1 MSVHPSAQV
10 PSGPTEPY
18 RRSAPAGNRKAAF
31 TLVLLAPLIAE
42 LALGSTP
49 MRMAWL
55 LPLFVPIYGAGILL
69 VRELVHRAGRGWLSI
84 VVLGVAYEIIEDG
97 IGLQALTS
105 PNIYGAAE
113 WGARVLGINAPY
125 WEAQAIYHVV
135 FSAVI
140 PIVITD
146 LIFPSHRHTPY
157 LKRGGLVLTAVVA
170 VAGVGLLRISVPPT
184 VDPGYMAPVW
194 ATVSSIVLMIILG
207 VVALRL
213 LPPRK
218 DVPGLP
224 GRVPTRWQLIII
236 GLVGTIVIL
245 GLVFPVA
252 GAKQP
257 GFTQGLWVLV
267 PMGIALALA
276 ILTIVQIRWW
286 TRRAGW
292 TDLHVLALAG
302 GALVGHTTFGMAV
315 FARTTFDRVGLAVMV
330 MLTVVGLALLVRRI
344 LAREG

>member
-1 MSVHPSAQV
+1 MSVHP
-10 PSGPTEPY
+10 
-18 RRSAPAGNRKAAF
+18 SAPAGNRKAAF
-31 TLVLLAPLIAE
+31 TLVFLAPLIAE

-55 LPLFVPIYGAGILL
+55 LLLFVPIYGAGILL
-69 VRELVHRAGRGWLSI
+69 VRELVRRAGRGWLSI

-113 WGARVLGINAPY
+113 WGARVLGINLPY

-140 PIVITD
+140 PILVTD

-157 LKRGGLVLTAVVA
+157 LKKGGLVITAVVA
-170 VAGVGLLRISVPPT
+170 VVGVGLLRISVPPT
-184 VDPGYMAPVW
+184 VDPGYVAPVW
-194 ATVSSIVLMIILG
+194 ATASSIVLMIILG

-213 LPPRK
+213 MPPWTE
-218 DVPGLP
+218 VPRLP
-224 GRVPTRWQLIII
+224 GRVPTPWQLIII

-257 GFTQGLWVLV
+257 AFTQGLWVFV
-267 PMGIALALA
+267 PMSVALALG
-276 ILTIVQIRWW
+276 IIVIVQIGKW
-286 TRRAGW
+286 THREAW
-292 TDLHVLALAG
+292 TDLHALAVAG
-302 GALVGHTTFGMAV
+302 GALVGHTAFGMTV
-315 FARTTFDRVGLAVMV
+315 FARTAFDRLGLAMML
-330 MLTVVGLALLVRRI
+330 MLTVVGLALLARRM
-344 LAREG
+344 LSRGRRRLDRAQGVAG